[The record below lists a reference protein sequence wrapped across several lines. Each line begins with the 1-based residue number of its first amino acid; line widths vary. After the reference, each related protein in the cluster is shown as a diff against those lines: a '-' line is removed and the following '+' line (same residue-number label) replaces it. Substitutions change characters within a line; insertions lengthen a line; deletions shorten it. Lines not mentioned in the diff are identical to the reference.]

1 MSATNKV
8 SSNNRLALKTWTRS
22 SVDGLNSAGSV
33 GSSTDARVFVQNG
46 KPIDDLDTYEL
57 KNAVQPSIPSPI
69 DPSSES
75 QTNPIYPSQTN
86 STSKQTT
93 SKQTTFTTVSPT
105 VSPTDL
111 LQDLITSSS
120 STTSIPSNKLSA
132 ATVEAEAQQQ
142 QQQQQPKQQLFD
154 KQQKQQDI
162 KTEEKYI
169 QQIAQQQLQIEEQQ
183 QQLKKMQHQLYLQ
196 KQMHQQQIKKNQQIY
211 DIHQSIIDSE
221 LVDTRKQLSDLQDIT
236 EQQRHH
242 RISASDAL
250 SNLSKRLLDDK
261 KILKQELQTSNQKL
275 IEAEYK
281 IEISLNQLQI
291 LSLEKDTHA
300 NIENSMKIRATRA
313 EKAVLRAAT
322 QMERYVNQITALSDQ
337 LENAKKDIKNLD
349 FHSNQNHKNI
359 EIEVERLNAELQ
371 GALQLLRVKDLMT
384 SPKRQLQDKR
394 LFDIESSISRNNY
407 NYASRIPTFV
417 PESIRHLVEVEVLK
431 EDEEQAEQ
439 DSKINSIESAP
450 VTLVNVSRNNT
461 IEEVLHRKNTGR
473 YSKTDLQHRHRLPK
487 MLDTMLDTGTSLQ
500 RKSTGTGGSTR
511 IKTIQNPNKNKG
523 NGTVSTVSTRT
534 RTKKRYT
541 YTKSSN
547 DMF

>member
-86 STSKQTT
+86 
-93 SKQTTFTTVSPT
+93 FTT

-349 FHSNQNHKNI
+349 FHSNHNHKNI
-359 EIEVERLNAELQ
+359 EIEVERLNAELA
-371 GALQLLRVKDLMT
+371 GALELLRVKDLMT

-394 LFDIESSISRNNY
+394 LFDIESSMSRNNY

-450 VTLVNVSRNNT
+450 VTLINISRNNT
-461 IEEVLHRKNTGR
+461 IEEVLHQKKTGR

-487 MLDTMLDTGTSLQ
+487 MLDTMLDTSLQ

>member
-142 QQQQQPKQQLFD
+142 QQQQPKQQLFD

-169 QQIAQQQLQIEEQQ
+169 QQIAQQQQQIEELHLLLHQQ
-183 QQLKKMQHQLYLQ
+183 KE
-196 KQMHQQQIKKNQQIY
+196 MHQQQIKKNQQIY

-349 FHSNQNHKNI
+349 FDSNHTRNHKNI

-394 LFDIESSISRNNY
+394 LFDIESSMSRNNY

-450 VTLVNVSRNNT
+450 VTLININRNNT